1 MAGGP
6 DVQGQGPDASSVH
19 LGPHAELRKTA
30 AQTGLAAA
38 VRQVAL
44 AMAAYVARAVVPLR
58 EPPGALAV
66 ALAVALAAAWAAAWV
81 AAVGVTSAAWA
92 VALAALAALHAL
104 VPTSQQHQRGAAP

>member
-58 EPPGALAV
+58 ELPGALAG

-104 VPTSQQHQRGAAP
+104 VPMSQQHQQGAAP